1 MQWTLNEAKY
11 GDLVRVKVGNFYHYG
26 IYVSDDEVVQFGLP
40 FTDVRRDSSTVEVC
54 TTDVETFLCGNFLEV
69 GKKEKKEGKIRKPKD
84 IVKAAKSRLG
94 EKGYHILYNNCEHF
108 VYECAFGKKHS
119 SQVDEVRQMWHN
131 FPFIN
136 VYVKK
141 FPFKTKNNII
151 SPKERQKEIDSC
163 SNCDVKQE
171 KFYSWK
177 LLEEGLFHS
186 IGKNIKDIKFTK
198 NNSKWSCNECNF
210 SISHCNDL
218 VAVVVSR
225 NSAGVDLE
233 EINTDR
239 FEKFQCEKI
248 LTEKEIEAYKSE
260 NKAYLLNEIWT
271 KKEAEF
277 KRGEEK
283 TFIPNKIDTT
293 SGKYKTIKLKVDE
306 KEYFLTIASN
316 DISFLKLILDEE
328 IKKQL

>member
-1 MQWTLNEAKY
+1 
-11 GDLVRVKVGNFYHYG
+11 
-26 IYVSDDEVVQFGLP
+26 
-40 FTDVRRDSSTVEVC
+40 
-54 TTDVETFLCGNFLEV
+54 
-69 GKKEKKEGKIRKPKD
+69 
-84 IVKAAKSRLG
+84 
-94 EKGYHILYNNCEHF
+94 
-108 VYECAFGKKHS
+108 
-119 SQVDEVRQMWHN
+119 
-131 FPFIN
+131 
-136 VYVKK
+136 
-141 FPFKTKNNII
+141 
-151 SPKERQKEIDSC
+151 
-163 SNCDVKQE
+163 
-171 KFYSWK
+171 
-177 LLEEGLFHS
+177 
-186 IGKNIKDIKFTK
+186 
-198 NNSKWSCNECNF
+198 
-210 SISHCNDL
+210 L